1 MTEIAAAPSVRKRA
15 AEMGIDLE
23 ALARRTGRSAFTAD
37 DLAPGTQ
44 TAAPE
49 APAPQ
54 AQPHTAFWDVDHAA
68 HGPVRTEPLSRV
80 DRAAAANLGA
90 ANAMIPQVT
99 HHDRARVDALEEL
112 RARAAPEARARGLKL
127 TPLAFHV
134 LALARALAAYP
145 RVNAALS
152 PDGQT
157 LILKDYIHIAI
168 AVDTPQGLMV
178 PVIRNAG
185 DKGLWDIA
193 ADIADLATRARD
205 RKLTQKDQGGASIT
219 ISSLGKSGGTAF
231 TPIVNPPELAIL
243 GLSATQTDP
252 LWTGD
257 TFIPAK
263 TLPLSL
269 SYDHRAIN
277 GAQAANLTTH
287 LKKLIENPKNLLM

>member
-1 MTEIAAAPSVRKRA
+1 MTDIAAAPSVRKRA

-23 ALARRTGRSAFTAD
+23 ALARKTGRSAFTAD
-37 DLAPGTQ
+37 DLTQ
-44 TAAPE
+44 GPD
-49 APAPQ
+49 P
-54 AQPHTAFWDVDHAA
+54 AQPRTPPHAAFWDVDHAA
-68 HGPVRTEPLSRV
+68 HGPVREEPLSRI

-90 ANAMIPQVT
+90 ANATIPQVT

-134 LALARALAAYP
+134 LALARALAAFP
-145 RVNAALS
+145 RVNASLS

-178 PVIRNAG
+178 PVIRDAG
-185 DKGLWDIA
+185 EKGLWDIA
-193 ADIADLATRARD
+193 ADIDSLATRARD

-219 ISSLGKSGGTAF
+219 ISSLGKAGGTAF
-231 TPIVNPPELAIL
+231 TPLVNPPELAIL
-243 GLSATQTDP
+243 GLSATQTEP

-257 TFIPAK
+257 AWIPAK

-269 SYDHRAIN
+269 SYDHRAIH
-277 GAQAANLTTH
+277 GALAANLTTK
-287 LKKLIENPKNLLM
+287 LKDTIENPIHMLL